1 MEVVASECRTWKLV
15 EMVSV
20 EGDVCR
26 SVSGTLVK
34 MVEVEW
40 LIHVV
45 EKRGSVVAIRS
56 HAGEVV
62 LELHGVRQGLHVIGT
77 GEEVAGVY
85 SRLVCC
91 AVVLPCVVLLLVD
104 EVLAFPNVV
113 VVAVE

>member
-1 MEVVASECRTWKLV
+1 M
-15 EMVSV
+15 EMVSL

-26 SVSGTLVK
+26 SVSRTLVK

-40 LIHVV
+40 LIV
-45 EKRGSVVAIRS
+45 EEQGSVVAIRT

-62 LELHGVRQGLHVIGT
+62 LEVQRVRQGLHVIGT
-77 GEEVAGVY
+77 GEEVAGVC
-85 SRLVCC
+85 STLVCC

-104 EVLAFPNVV
+104 KVLAFPNVV